1 MRCFP
6 FHEIQKNR
14 LIAGLVWNDFGNPL
28 NNQHERVRKQMAE
41 QSSGRHTS
49 AWSELPWVTSPAFL
63 SCSGL
68 HPQLSPQSRLHYHMY
83 GILHTKGVT
92 QIFAITQGRKQRRG
106 QAMEGL
112 LLAGDPK
119 LRS

>member
-1 MRCFP
+1 M
-6 FHEIQKNR
+6 
-14 LIAGLVWNDFGNPL
+14 WNDFGNPL
-28 NNQHERVRKQMAE
+28 NNQRERVRKQMAE

-49 AWSELPWVTSPAFL
+49 AWPELLWVTSPAF
-63 SCSGL
+63 
-68 HPQLSPQSRLHYHMY
+68 PQSRLHYHMY

-92 QIFAITQGRKQRRG
+92 QIFAITQRRKQRCG